1 MVLHELLDYETLRLI
16 WWLLL
21 GVLLIGFAV
30 TDGFDLGTGMLL
42 PFVGKTDVERRVVIN
57 TIGPVWEGNQVWLIL
72 GGGAIFA
79 AWPPLYAVSFSGF
92 YLAMFAI
99 LFALILRPVGFKYRS
114 KRESAAWRNGWDRAL
129 FIGGL
134 VPTLVMG
141 VAVGN
146 VLQGVPFRLGSDL
159 RIFYEGTTLFE
170 LLNPFGLMC
179 GLLAVAMFVMH
190 GASWLVLK
198 TKDAVAGRARR
209 FGIMAG
215 VATIVLFALGGLW
228 LWAGV
233 DGYRITSAVVTDG
246 PSNPLAKTVER
257 GTGIWFENYGRHPWT
272 MIAPA
277 LGFIGA
283 LANLALQRR
292 GGEALPVLASGLSI
306 LGIIS
311 TVGLSMF
318 PMILPSSLDPNSS
331 LTVWDASSSHLTLF
345 IMLVVTAI
353 FIPLIVAYTSWV
365 YRVLWGKVDE
375 KAISDDSGHAY

>member
-1 MVLHELLDYETLRLI
+1 MVLHELLDYQTLRVI

-30 TDGFDLGTGMLL
+30 MDGFDLGTGMLL
-42 PFVGKTDVERRVVIN
+42 PFVGRSDVERRVVIN
-57 TIGPVWEGNQVWLIL
+57 TVGPVWEGNQVWLIL

-114 KRESAAWRNGWDRAL
+114 KRESAAWRNGWDWAL
-129 FIGGL
+129 FVGGL
-134 VPTLVMG
+134 VPALVMG

-146 VLQGVPFRLGSDL
+146 VLQGVPFRFGPDL
-159 RIFYEGTTLFE
+159 RIFYDGATLFE
-170 LLNPFGLMC
+170 LLNPFGLLC
-179 GLLAVAMFVMH
+179 GLLSVAMLVMH

-198 TKDAVAGRARR
+198 TEGAVAERARR
-209 FGIMAG
+209 YGAAAAIAT
-215 VATIVLFALGGLW
+215 VALFALGGIWLW
-228 LWAGV
+228 LGI

-257 GTGIWFENYGRHPWT
+257 AAGVWFENYGNHPW
-272 MIAPA
+272 MAIAPVLA
-277 LGFIGA
+277 FAGA
-283 LANLALQRR
+283 LANLALQKGRR
-292 GGEALPVLASGLSI
+292 EIVPVLASGLSI

-318 PMILPSSLDPNSS
+318 PMILPSSLDPKSS

-365 YRVLWGKVDE
+365 YHVLWGKVDE
-375 KAISDDSGHAY
+375 KAIRDGSGHAY